1 MARTAMSR
9 VTLRQLE
16 YFRAIA
22 ATGSLAAAAEQL
34 HVSRSTIAG
43 ALDDLESGLGTQ
55 LCVRHKSQGIEL
67 TAAGRTV
74 LESSLGVLTQ
84 VEDLESVAHPHRLS
98 GVLSVGCFG
107 SLAPTVL
114 PKLISRF
121 TADHPDVQVDIE
133 IESTDVLIERVMS
146 GRLDLIIS
154 YRLHTDPRLDGRQ
167 LYETRM
173 HAVLPIDH
181 PLARQSVIDAR
192 DLADEPMVM
201 MTTPPSEEDIADYY
215 ASMGI
220 VPNVKYRVSHF
231 ELGRSLVAAG
241 LGYGLYIQRPR
252 HDLTYDGIPLATRPL
267 NPPPLPGQVRIAWPR
282 GRALSAKS
290 AAFTQLALLPEHE
303 LAPRSLY
310 TD

>member
-1 MARTAMSR
+1 MSR

-22 ATGSLAAAAEQL
+22 VTGSLAAAAEQQ
-34 HVSRSTIAG
+34 HVSRSTIAS
-43 ALDDLESGLGTQ
+43 ALDELESGLGTQ
-55 LCVRHKSQGIEL
+55 LCLRHKSQGIEL

-74 LESSLGVLTQ
+74 LDSALGVLGQ
-84 VEDLESVAHPHRLS
+84 VEDLESIAHASRLS
-98 GVLSVGCFG
+98 GVLSIGCFG

-114 PKLISRF
+114 PKLIARF
-121 TADHPDVQVDIE
+121 NADHPDVRIE
-133 IESTDVLIERVMS
+133 IEVESTDVLIERLLS
-146 GRLDLIIS
+146 GRLDLAIS
-154 YRLHTDPRLDGRQ
+154 YRLHTDPRLDGRE

-181 PLARQSVIDAR
+181 PLARLSVIDAH

-201 MTTPPSEEDIADYY
+201 MVTPPSEEDVAEYY
-215 ASMGI
+215 ASLGI

-252 HDLTYDGIPLATRPL
+252 HDLTYDGVPLATRPL
-267 NPPPLPGQVRIAWPR
+267 NPPPLPEQVRIAWPR
-282 GRALSAKS
+282 GRALTAKS
-290 AAFTQLALLPEHE
+290 TAFVQLAQLPEHQ

-310 TD
+310 DD